1 MEYQN
6 TEPPEESSPSEFL
19 RSDKRR
25 RGRRPADANQRRAA
39 VLKALSELESA
50 RVPFSMGDV
59 AERAGIS
66 RATLYRD
73 ATLRDL
79 VGAKG
84 EGPEAR
90 PVDGKQFAELRIRV
104 ETLSREQQRLKALLR
119 HSERRAEEATK
130 RAALLEEENEKYA
143 KATQGQPLTNEE
155 VERVRKESYAEGFT
169 AGTQAAAQRGGGG
182 RPGMAGA
189 NTLAA
194 VAVRLPRASLVNA
207 RRTLVKQLH
216 PDLFSSD
223 PAAALLATEIL
234 KQLNA
239 LVGPAG

>member
-1 MEYQN
+1 MQYQN
-6 TEPPEESSPSEFL
+6 TESTEESSPSEATQ
-19 RSDKRR
+19 SDRRR
-25 RGRRPADANQRRAA
+25 RGRRPADANQRRTA

-79 VGAKG
+79 VGARG

-90 PVDGKQFAELRIRV
+90 PVDSRQFAELRTRV
-104 ETLSREQQRLKALLR
+104 ETLSREQRRLKALLR
-119 HSERRAEEATK
+119 HSETRAMEATK

-155 VERVRKESYAEGFT
+155 VERIRKESYAEGFT
-169 AGTQAAAQRGGGG
+169 AGAQSAAQRSGN
-182 RPGMAGA
+182 RPGAGGA
-189 NTLAA
+189 NSLAA
-194 VAVRLPRASLVNA
+194 VAIRLPRASLVNA

-216 PDLFSSD
+216 PDLFTSD